1 MWIWSLRPSRAFA
14 IAVASGLGACQGI
27 ETAEPP
33 EPAVSSLSAA
43 VNVDDKCDWEQWGG
57 NPAHTGQGCK
67 EVDHMDRISAHMTFD
82 PFLEQELADAVIQ
95 KGNGALFTHFQS
107 PLLVDDHVYMEFKA
121 GTKAQT
127 RIV

>member
-1 MWIWSLRPSRAFA
+1 MVVCALPIMQLTLKGVSHDTRRTAMWIWSLRPSRAFE

-33 EPAVSSLSAA
+33 EPAVSSRTAA

-82 PFLEQELADAVIQ
+82 PFLEQELAD
-95 KGNGALFTHFQS
+95 
-107 PLLVDDHVYMEFKA
+107 
-121 GTKAQT
+121 
-127 RIV
+127 